1 MIPFI
6 VLLCLLAAG
15 MHATW
20 NVLLKGSPD
29 PLPSATRAVV
39 GSALVLA
46 PVVLVVWLLTGRP
59 GLPTSA
65 WLVVVASAAAELVY
79 FVFLSRAY
87 QAGDLSVVYPIA
99 RGTGP
104 VVAVT
109 GGLLI
114 LGERLSALELVGVF
128 VLLAGIWAVRR
139 PSGGNAV
146 GLAVITGIAIGT
158 YTVLDRVGVRLG
170 PVWLFAWI
178 LWATMGVFLAAWTR
192 GRPLA
197 DLLRPAGRRSLL
209 IGFLMVGAY
218 SSALLALSVAPVSIV
233 APLRESA
240 IVLVSAWGILKMKET
255 GSIALRVMG
264 AVAIVA
270 GIALIALA

>member
-1 MIPFI
+1 VIPFI
-6 VLLCLLAAG
+6 VALCLLAAG

-39 GSALVLA
+39 SSAALLAPLVLVA
-46 PVVLVVWLLTGRP
+46 WLLAGRP
-59 GLPTSA
+59 GLPSSA
-65 WLVVVASAAAELVY
+65 WLVVIASAAAELVY

-87 QAGDLSVVYPIA
+87 QAGELSVVYPIA

-114 LGERLSALELVGVF
+114 LGEHLSTLELVGVF

-139 PSGGNAV
+139 PSAGDAV

-170 PVWLFAWI
+170 PVWLFAWV
-178 LWATMGVFLAAWTR
+178 LWATMGLFLTAWTR
-192 GRPLA
+192 AKPLG
-197 DLLRPAGRRSLL
+197 DLVQPAGRQSMV
-209 IGFLMVGAY
+209 IGLLMVGAY
-218 SSALLALSVAPVSIV
+218 SCVLVALSVAPVSVV

-255 GSIALRVMG
+255 GSIALRISG
-264 AVAIVA
+264 AVAIVT

>member
-1 MIPFI
+1 MIAFI

-39 GSALVLA
+39 GSALLLA
-46 PVVLVVWLLTGRP
+46 PAVLGVWLLAGRP
-59 GLPTSA
+59 GLPAGA
-65 WLVVVASAAAELVY
+65 WLVVMASAAAELVY

-158 YTVLDRVGVRLG
+158 YTILDRVGVRLG
-170 PVWLFAWI
+170 PVWLFAWV
-178 LWATMGVFLAAWTR
+178 LWVTMGVFLAAWTR

-197 DLLRPAGRRSLL
+197 DLFRPTGRRSLL

-218 SSALLALSVAPVSIV
+218 SCALLALSLAPVSIV

-255 GSIALRVMG
+255 GSIALRVAG

>member
-6 VLLCLLAAG
+6 VVLCLLAAG

-39 GSALVLA
+39 SSATLLA
-46 PVVLVVWLLTGRP
+46 PLALIGWLAAGRP
-59 GLPTSA
+59 GLPA
-65 WLVVVASAAAELVY
+65 GALLVVLASAAAELVY

-87 QAGDLSVVYPIA
+87 QAGELSVVYPIA

-104 VVAVT
+104 VIAVT

-114 LGERLSALELVGVF
+114 LREHLSTLELVGVG
-128 VLLAGIWAVRR
+128 VLLAGIWTMRR
-139 PSGGNAV
+139 PSRGQAV
-146 GLAVITGIAIGT
+146 GLAVVTGVAIGT
-158 YTVLDRVGVRLG
+158 YTILDRVGVRLG
-170 PVWLFAWI
+170 PVWLFAWV
-178 LWATMGVFLAAWTR
+178 LWATMGLFLTAWTR
-192 GRPLA
+192 GRPLG
-197 DLLRPAGRRSLL
+197 DVLRPAGRRSIV
-209 IGFLMVGAY
+209 IGLLMVGAY
-218 SSALLALSVAPVSIV
+218 SCALVALSVAPVSLV

-240 IVLVSAWGILKMKET
+240 IVLVSAWGILRMKET
-255 GSIALRVMG
+255 GSVAIRVAG
-264 AVAIVA
+264 AVAILT

>member
-6 VLLCLLAAG
+6 VGLCLLAAG

-39 GSALVLA
+39 SSAVLLAPLVL
-46 PVVLVVWLLTGRP
+46 VTWLLAGRP
-59 GLPTSA
+59 GLPATA
-65 WLVVVASAAAELVY
+65 WEVVVASSAAELVY

-87 QAGDLSVVYPIA
+87 QAGELSVVYPIA

-114 LGERLSALELVGVF
+114 LGERLSPLALVGVF

-139 PSGGNAV
+139 PSGGGAV
-146 GLAVITGIAIGT
+146 GLAVVTGVAIGV
-158 YTVLDRVGVRLG
+158 YTILDRVGVRLG
-170 PVWLFAWI
+170 PVWLFAWV
-178 LWATMGVFLAAWTR
+178 LWAAMGVLLTLWTR
-192 GRPLA
+192 GKPLG
-197 DLLRPAGRRSLL
+197 DLVRPAGRRSIV
-209 IGFLMVGAY
+209 IGLLMVGAY
-218 SSALLALSVAPVSIV
+218 SSALVALSLAPVSIV

-240 IVLVSAWGILKMKET
+240 IVLVSAWGILKMKES
-255 GSIALRVMG
+255 GSMALRVTG
-264 AVAIVA
+264 AVAIVT

>member
-1 MIPFI
+1 MILFI
-6 VLLCLLAAG
+6 VVLCLLAAG

-39 GSALVLA
+39 SSALLLA
-46 PVVLVVWLLTGRP
+46 PPALLAWLLTGRP
-59 GLPTSA
+59 GLPPTV
-65 WLVVVASAAAELVY
+65 WLIIVASAAAELVY

-104 VVAVT
+104 VVAVS

-114 LGERLSALELVGVF
+114 LGERLAPLELVGVV
-128 VLLAGIWAVRR
+128 VLLGGIWAVRR
-139 PSGGNAV
+139 PSGGTAV
-146 GLAVITGIAIGT
+146 GLALITGLAIGT
-158 YTVLDRVGVRLG
+158 YTILDRVGVRLG
-170 PVWLFAWI
+170 PVWLFAWV
-178 LWATMGVFLAAWTR
+178 LWATMGIFLTIWTR
-192 GRPLA
+192 GRPLPE
-197 DLLRPAGRRSLL
+197 LGGPAGRKSVL
-209 IGFLMVGAY
+209 IGLLMVGAY
-218 SSALLALSVAPVSIV
+218 SCALLALSLAPVSVV

-240 IVLVSAWGILKMKET
+240 IVLVSAWGILRMRER
-255 GSIALRVMG
+255 GSIALRVTG
-264 AVAIVA
+264 AVAIVT

>member
-1 MIPFI
+1 VIPFI
-6 VLLCLLAAG
+6 VGLCLLAAA

-39 GSALVLA
+39 SSALLLA
-46 PVVLVVWLLTGRP
+46 PLLLVVWLLTGRP
-59 GLPTSA
+59 GLPASA
-65 WLVVVASAAAELVY
+65 WLVVVASASAELVY

-87 QAGDLSVVYPIA
+87 QAGELSVVYPIA

-104 VVAVT
+104 VVAVA
-109 GGLLI
+109 GGLLL
-114 LGERLSALELVGVF
+114 LGERLTNLELAGVV
-128 VLLAGIWAVRR
+128 VLLGGIWAVRR
-139 PSGGNAV
+139 PSAGGAV

-158 YTVLDRVGVRLG
+158 YTVLDRVGVRLA
-170 PVWLFAWI
+170 PVWLFAWV
-178 LWATMGVFLAAWTR
+178 LWATMGLFLTFWTR
-192 GRPLA
+192 ARPLA
-197 DLLRPAGRRSLL
+197 DLLRPTGRTSVL
-209 IGFLMVGAY
+209 IGLLMVGAY
-218 SSALLALSVAPVSIV
+218 SCALLALSLAPVSVV

-255 GSIALRVMG
+255 GSIALRVSG

-270 GIALIALA
+270 GIALIAVA